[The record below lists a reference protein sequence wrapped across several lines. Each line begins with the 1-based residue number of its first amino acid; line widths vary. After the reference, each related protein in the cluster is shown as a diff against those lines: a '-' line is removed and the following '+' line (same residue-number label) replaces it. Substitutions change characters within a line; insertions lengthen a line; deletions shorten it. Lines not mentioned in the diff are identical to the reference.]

1 MAADHN
7 YRVLRLGT
15 VVVALIG
22 VGIALLSGLVS
33 FVTFALSGGASAA
46 LGIFLPGAVAIVGV
60 ALLAGIAGARWTWVG
75 AVLIGLASAA
85 VAVFAASS
93 LLNPVGDPWSR
104 AWPLLLSAA
113 CAVFCFAVAYSRWR
127 VRPTAVPH

>member
-1 MAADHN
+1 VAADHN
-7 YRVLRLGT
+7 YKVLRLGT

-33 FVTFALSGGASAA
+33 LVTFVLSGESAA
-46 LGIFLPGAVAIVGV
+46 LAIFLPGAVAIVGV
-60 ALLAGIAGARWTWVG
+60 ALLAGIAGGRWTWVG
-75 AVLIGLASAA
+75 AVLIGLASTT

-93 LLNPVGDPWSR
+93 LLNPVGDAWSR
-104 AWPLLLSAA
+104 AWPMLLSAA

-127 VRPTAVPH
+127 ARPTDVAH